1 MLKNKARLWNAVR
14 SLRGKKDKLSESSQD
29 DSDSTSAN
37 VEELDSDSE
46 LEKRVKR
53 WLSESF
59 PPHDSRSSASCIYY
73 RQNQN
78 YDFDS
83 SLHMDG
89 TVGDI
94 EQAETGV
101 LYHPDF
107 ADWAAI
113 QDEKRRPDDLLH
125 VFDEATASLSKLLS
139 APFGRG

>member
-14 SLRGKKDKLSESSQD
+14 SLRGKKDKLSDSSQD
-29 DSDSTSAN
+29 DSDSTATN
-37 VEELDSDSE
+37 VEELELDSE

-59 PPHDSRSSASCIYY
+59 PPNDSTSCNY
-73 RQNQN
+73 RHNQD

-83 SLHMDG
+83 SQHTDG
-89 TVGDI
+89 AVGGI
-94 EQAETGV
+94 EQAEVGV

-113 QDEKRRPDDLLH
+113 
-125 VFDEATASLSKLLS
+125 
-139 APFGRG
+139 